1 MYYSYKEAIDM
12 ELNIVD
18 SIKTNNFEDP
28 NMAIVIGELWQR
40 AGAMLQGYEG
50 MVYGVYDTYMSNY
63 KGDYRLSVAIEASNS
78 GETIS
83 IKDEQQYRVF
93 SVDKEIEQGVY
104 KMWQIIW
111 GLEEAGELQ
120 RAYTVDFEKYTPT
133 GDIEIYIAL
142 K

>member
-1 MYYSYKEAIDM
+1 M
-12 ELNIVD
+12 ELYVVD

-28 NMAIVIGELWQR
+28 NMATVIGELWQR
-40 AGAMLQGYEG
+40 SGAMLQGYEG
-50 MVYGVYDTYMSNY
+50 AVYGVYDRYMSNY
-63 KGDYRLSVAIEASNS
+63 KGDYRLSIAIESSNS
-78 GETIS
+78 GETIR

-93 SVDKEIEQGVY
+93 SVNKEIEQGVY
-104 KMWQIIW
+104 KVWQTIW
-111 GLEEAGELQ
+111 ELEEAEELQ

>member
-1 MYYSYKEAIDM
+1 MK
-12 ELNIVD
+12 LNIVD

-28 NMAIVIGELWQR
+28 DMALVIGELWQR
-40 AGAMLQGYEG
+40 AGEMLQDYEG
-50 MVYGVYDTYMSNY
+50 SVYGVYDTYISNY
-63 KGDYRLSVAIEASNS
+63 KGDYRLSVAVESSNS
-78 GETIS
+78 GETIR
-83 IKDEQQYRVF
+83 IKNEQKYRVF

-111 GLEEAGELQ
+111 GFEETGELQ

-133 GDIEIYIAL
+133 GDIEIYIAI

>member
-1 MYYSYKEAIDM
+1 M

-18 SIKTNNFEDP
+18 SIKTNNFEEP

-50 MVYGVYDTYMSNY
+50 MIYGVYDKYMSNY

-93 SVDKEIEQGVY
+93 SVDKGIEQGVY

>member
-1 MYYSYKEAIDM
+1 M

-28 NMAIVIGELWQR
+28 NMAIVIGGLWQR

-50 MVYGVYDTYMSNY
+50 MIYGVYDKYMSNY

-83 IKDEQQYRVF
+83 IKEEQQYRVF
-93 SVDKEIEQGVY
+93 SVDKGIEQGVY